1 MAGRFSRPGR
11 PAPIGESGGRS
22 GASGGLTTG
31 WGGTK
36 ISRDSLAPV
45 AQLDRASGYGPEGW
59 GFESSRAYEEPRRRA
74 RLIDETN
81 AFGDHRLRAAAER
94 VWGLLVR
101 PEEVVP
107 AERAERDLH
116 FMRLALEQAEAAYSL
131 SEIPVG
137 CVVVCGDRVVGRGH
151 NRRELD
157 NDPTAHAE
165 MLAIVE
171 AARTT
176 GSWRLD
182 GATLYV
188 TLEPCAMCAGAI
200 VLARIERLV
209 FGALDPKAGA
219 CGSLWDIPRD
229 ARLNHRVEVTQGVL
243 AEQTGD
249 ILRRFFR
256 ARRDGTLGKPAPAGE
271 ERDGEDEN
279 EGGPD

>member
-1 MAGRFSRPGR
+1 
-11 PAPIGESGGRS
+11 
-22 GASGGLTTG
+22 
-31 WGGTK
+31 
-36 ISRDSLAPV
+36 
-45 AQLDRASGYGPEGW
+45 
-59 GFESSRAYEEPRRRA
+59 
-74 RLIDETN
+74 
-81 AFGDHRLRAAAER
+81 LRAAAER